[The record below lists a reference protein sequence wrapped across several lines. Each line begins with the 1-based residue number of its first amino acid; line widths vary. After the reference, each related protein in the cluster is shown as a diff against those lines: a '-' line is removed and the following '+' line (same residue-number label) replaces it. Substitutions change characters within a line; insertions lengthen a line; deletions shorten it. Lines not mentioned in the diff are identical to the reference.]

1 MRLLMVQYAD
11 DYRQAFQRFEGGNE
25 TYYAQKYSIDTVAKI
40 RKKLRKPHFFCK
52 SQSNGVMR
60 SFAGCMI
67 HLKISSGCSIIDFL
81 RDATSAPESILDF
94 CFYSLLLRFRQCFGR

>member
-40 RKKLRKPHFFCK
+40 RKKIEEATFLLQVPVKWSDAIVRWLYDSPENQQWLFDH
-52 SQSNGVMR
+52 R
-60 SFAGCMI
+60 
-67 HLKISSGCSIIDFL
+67 LSSRRYIC
-81 RDATSAPESILDF
+81 A
-94 CFYSLLLRFRQCFGR
+94 